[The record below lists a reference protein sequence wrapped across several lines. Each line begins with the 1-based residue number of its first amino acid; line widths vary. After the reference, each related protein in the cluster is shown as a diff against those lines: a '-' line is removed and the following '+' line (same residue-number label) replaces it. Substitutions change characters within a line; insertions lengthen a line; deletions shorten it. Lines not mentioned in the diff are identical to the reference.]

1 MHPGSG
7 NFHRTIIF
15 AAIVG
20 DNSNLVVGDNTNNGG
35 TNYFLTSTVIA
46 ADNLPP

>member
-20 DNSNLVVGDNTNNGG
+20 DNTILVVGDNTNNG